1 MNRRRLWTEAE
12 TVLNL
17 QGNSRQMGACTQRW
31 GNPGCGVWIGQ
42 SGDISEIFK
51 ASGLSEVGIIKD
63 YNNVDRI
70 VKGVYYYNA

>member
-1 MNRRRLWTEAE
+1 MP
-12 TVLNL
+12 VLKD
-17 QGNSRQMGACTQRW
+17 G